1 MWERDFVGVS
11 NLPFSNFSQLQS
23 NNSGAGGRW
32 GRFLC
37 NSSSIPQIPS
47 KIHIQKQDG
56 EDEVISILNLI
67 SENELNLVL
76 KSVMDTINLFDV
88 IQRKV
93 FYYKLLRFFK
103 KETLVCSQNIDL
115 LICLPKLTCNKLAPF
130 KLRQATDS
138 VSDIFS

>member
-1 MWERDFVGVS
+1 MLVSQIYHFQIFLNYNLIIVGRGVGRGVWE
-11 NLPFSNFSQLQS
+11 
-23 NNSGAGGRW
+23 GG
-32 GRFLC
+32 FLS

-115 LICLPKLTCNKLAPF
+115 LICLPKLICNKFAPF

-138 VSDIFS
+138 VSNIFS